1 MSMDAGYMVLEI
13 LSPEKTLFKGDVTR
27 VFIPGA
33 KAPFVILYNHAPI
46 ISLLGE
52 GSIKWNDAEGE
63 HALVVS
69 SGFAEAANNHIT
81 VCIEKVK

>member
-1 MSMDAGYMVLEI
+1 MDAGNMVLEI
-13 LSPEKTLFKGDVTR
+13 LSPEKTLFKGEVTR

-52 GSIKWNDAEGE
+52 GMVKWSGADGERSIGVAG
-63 HALVVS
+63 
-69 SGFAEAANNHIT
+69 GFVEAGNNHIT
-81 VCIEKVK
+81 VCVENLK